1 MFLELI
7 FKEFKKQRNFSKD
20 KRKTFFLTLLK
31 LIFVGAFIALEVFI
45 FLNLD
50 KKIEKYS
57 SYGTYDFLVLFI
69 FVLEIVAIVSSI
81 VQARKV
87 LFDKE
92 DNRILMPLPISEG
105 TIIASKIT
113 YIYLKEVF
121 LNLAISSPLIITYAS
136 TRHYMPYIYVMSLLY
151 PFIISAFN
159 VGIALIFVTPYQY
172 IYKVIKNNDISQFVI
187 ASLLV
192 ISLCFI
198 YQVVLNVFLTALN
211 DSAIGGVFD
220 SNFIDFLHN
229 FVVYLYPVS
238 FFLEAVV
245 KETNILSNI
254 SIILGSLLISLS
266 LGSMI
271 STFFYNK
278 LNKHSVEFKKK
289 EINKEMKIV
298 SPFVAQVKKEI
309 DVLFKDSTYIFSY
322 TALLIMAPFLAF
334 VVISS
339 LNAIIYDNLRIYAV
353 YFPELT
359 SSISITLV
367 LLFSSTINTSAARAM
382 SREEKALEVTKY
394 IPVKIKDIFLAKL
407 LIPLILSFISLL
419 ITCLT
424 LLISKNLE
432 AHAFFVTLFIGTI
445 LIISSSLYGL
455 YFDMFD
461 KGSVKHNYSSILGT
475 INILFPFVLLFVSF
489 LLQYSHIKSSIM
501 YLILCLIS
509 LILLLPFIYINK
521 KKFIDA
527 FKKMEVN

>member
-136 TRHYMPYIYVMSLLY
+136 TRHYMPYIYVMSILY

-172 IYKVIKNNDISQFVI
+172 IYKLIKNNDISQFVI

-254 SIILGSLLISLS
+254 SIILGSLLISVS
-266 LGSMI
+266 LGCMI
-271 STFFYNK
+271 STLFFN
-278 LNKHSVEFKKK
+278 
-289 EINKEMKIV
+289 
-298 SPFVAQVKKEI
+298 
-309 DVLFKDSTYIFSY
+309 
-322 TALLIMAPFLAF
+322 
-334 VVISS
+334 
-339 LNAIIYDNLRIYAV
+339 
-353 YFPELT
+353 
-359 SSISITLV
+359 
-367 LLFSSTINTSAARAM
+367 
-382 SREEKALEVTKY
+382 
-394 IPVKIKDIFLAKL
+394 
-407 LIPLILSFISLL
+407 
-419 ITCLT
+419 
-424 LLISKNLE
+424 
-432 AHAFFVTLFIGTI
+432 
-445 LIISSSLYGL
+445 
-455 YFDMFD
+455 
-461 KGSVKHNYSSILGT
+461 
-475 INILFPFVLLFVSF
+475 
-489 LLQYSHIKSSIM
+489 
-501 YLILCLIS
+501 
-509 LILLLPFIYINK
+509 
-521 KKFIDA
+521 
-527 FKKMEVN
+527 